1 MGMIKLE
8 SLLYLNQVYRFNSI
22 KLAAESIPVSPSTI
36 SAALHK
42 LEKEWDIPLLIRT
55 YQGVELTDSAKRI
68 AIASKNLFTEVENVE
83 NLIRMEQRQQYSL
96 KERDKPLI
104 VLLSRGLWQGSTEK
118 LLTYFLKYNINVDF
132 PDLSYGNERYLEM
145 VDKNK
150 MAILINWFAEP
161 AEDLLDNY
169 PHVKYIKHSVGK
181 PCVIMAPN
189 SKFVASEKK
198 ELTPKEALELP
209 YFRFT
214 EGYDH
219 AFKIFEMLE
228 EYGKVKIIGNISNI
242 QVLWTMMK
250 CDRGVSVGS
259 SYKFKEEKDLWYVP
273 IRSELRFSFVLCYN
287 EELPEGYVVLL
298 KHLLDKF

>member
-1 MGMIKLE
+1 MGVLKLE

-42 LEKEWDIPLLIRT
+42 LEKEWDVPLLIRT

-68 AIASKNLFTEVENVE
+68 AVASKNLFIEVENVE

-96 KERDKPLI
+96 KDQDKTLI
-104 VLLSRGLWQGSTEK
+104 VLLSRGLWQGSTGK
-118 LLTYFLKYNINVDF
+118 LLAYFLEYSINVDF
-132 PDLSYGNERYLEM
+132 PDLSYNNERYLEM
-145 VDKNK
+145 VDKNQ

-161 AEDLLDNY
+161 AEDLLINY

-189 SKFVASEKK
+189 SKFVSPDKK

-219 AFKIFEMLE
+219 AFTIFEMLA
-228 EYGKVKIIGNISNI
+228 EYGEVNIVANISNV
-242 QVLWTMMK
+242 QVLQTMME

-259 SYKFKEEKDLWYVP
+259 SYRFKEEKDLRYVP
-273 IRSELRFSFVLCYN
+273 IRSDLRFSFVLCYN
-287 EELPEGYVVLL
+287 EKLPEGYVVLL